1 MSFIFGNT
9 QASLDN
15 PCDGGMPKWFAIGVS
30 TLEKRKVPLSRT
42 VKDCQGEARKKRKEK
57 FLELAFI
64 SQGVQSRI
72 MSRISVAHLV
82 AVVIEFEGIRASLKQ
97 K

>member
-1 MSFIFGNT
+1 V
-9 QASLDN
+9 
-15 PCDGGMPKWFAIGVS
+15 W
-30 TLEKRKVPLSRT
+30 
-42 VKDCQGEARKKRKEK
+42 KDCQGEARKKRKEK

-64 SQGVQSRI
+64 SQGVQSKI

-97 K
+97 NRNNENREKTSRLDETA